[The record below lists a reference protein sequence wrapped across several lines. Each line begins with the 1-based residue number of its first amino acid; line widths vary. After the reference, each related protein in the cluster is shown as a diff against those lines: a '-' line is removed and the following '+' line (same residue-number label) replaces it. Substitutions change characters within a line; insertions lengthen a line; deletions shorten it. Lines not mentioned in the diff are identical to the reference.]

1 MIITGET
8 LAVGQTNDALHPGP
22 SVPGHTIQY
31 NEQQHTWIIDQTLL
45 PCSPTGYACLRLLL
59 EQAER
64 CVPYA
69 HFIAQFQEAPLAEAR
84 AHKQARMK
92 VAHVMS
98 NLRAKLWPLGLD
110 IGSVMG
116 VGYILLREEEAVPSL
131 EESEKPYPHHV

>member
-1 MIITGET
+1 MTTTGKPMVSGT
-8 LAVGQTNDALHPGP
+8 LQPGP
-22 SVPGHTIQY
+22 TVSGHMIQS
-31 NEQQHTWIIDQTLL
+31 NEQLATWIIDQTLL
-45 PCSPTGYACLRLLL
+45 ACSPAGYRCLKLLL

-69 HFIAQFQEAPLAEAR
+69 HFIAQVQEASLAEAR
-84 AHKQARMK
+84 MQKQARMR
-92 VAHVMS
+92 VAHIMS

-116 VGYILLREEEAVPSL
+116 VGYILLRAEEAVPSL